1 MAVRRNTDKRLT
13 IQRQCHTCGKWI
25 FTTAASPF
33 MRQMP
38 NVNGKKQSI
47 VYFCSKGCKEKSY
60 KHKFDGMADVRRQ
73 EREKNRDYTEKN
85 KKYYYSHY
93 DELREKRIKKYWENH
108 EEMLE
113 NLRYQRQKRK
123 LLETEATT

>member
-1 MAVRRNTDKRLT
+1 
-13 IQRQCHTCGKWI
+13 
-25 FTTAASPF
+25 

-47 VYFCSKGCKEKSY
+47 VYFCSKACKDKSY
-60 KHKFDGMADVRRQ
+60 KHKFDGLADVRRQ

-93 DELREKRIKKYWENH
+93 DELREKRIKKYWDNH

-123 LLETEATT
+123 LLEAEATT